1 MVQSAPDTKNPANA
15 VSLRPKINIDRGSL
29 EKNEFPHKAEWA
41 FIPNL
46 LSAVEVD
53 RAIVDLVVRIGV
65 VSNFDE
71 HASIIP
77 A

>member
-1 MVQSAPDTKNPANA
+1 MNS
-15 VSLRPKINIDRGSL
+15 
-29 EKNEFPHKAEWA
+29 PHKAEWA